1 MEGAGLMSRAW
12 WVSLGLTVA
21 LGASMLV
28 RGVLAQAPPPPD
40 AKTWV
45 QKHDKNGDG
54 KIDREEFHQAVIE
67 AFFFRDTNKDGY
79 LSVEELTVMT
89 PEASTLLRNKPD
101 GKISLPEF
109 LNAMHKDFTA
119 ADMNDD
125 GFLTAE
131 EIEIYM
137 HKGR

>member
-1 MEGAGLMSRAW
+1 
-12 WVSLGLTVA
+12 
-21 LGASMLV
+21 MLV

-67 AFFFRDTNKDGY
+67 AFFLRDNNKDGY
-79 LSVEELTVMT
+79 LSIEELTVMT
-89 PEASTLLRNKPD
+89 PEARTLLRNKPD

-119 ADMNDD
+119 ADTNDD
-125 GFLTAE
+125 GLLTAE

-137 HKGR
+137 RKGQ

>member
-1 MEGAGLMSRAW
+1 
-12 WVSLGLTVA
+12 
-21 LGASMLV
+21 
-28 RGVLAQAPPPPD
+28 
-40 AKTWV
+40 
-45 QKHDKNGDG
+45 
-54 KIDREEFHQAVIE
+54 
-67 AFFFRDTNKDGY
+67 
-79 LSVEELTVMT
+79 MT

>member
-1 MEGAGLMSRAW
+1 MPRVRSA
-12 WVSLGLTVA
+12 SLGLAVA
-21 LGASMLV
+21 LGACILD

-45 QKHDKNGDG
+45 QKHDTNHDG
-54 KIDREEFHQAVIE
+54 KIDREEFHQAAIE
-67 AFFFRDTNKDGY
+67 AFFLRDVNKDGY
-79 LSVEELTVMT
+79 LSVEELTVIT
-89 PEASTLLRNKPD
+89 PEARNLLQNKPD

-119 ADMNDD
+119 ADTNDD
-125 GFLTAE
+125 GLLTAE

-137 HKGR
+137 RKGR

>member
-12 WVSLGLTVA
+12 WVSPGLAVA

-28 RGVLAQAPPPPD
+28 RGVFAQAPPPPD

-67 AFFFRDTNKDGY
+67 ALLLPRHQQGRLSLGRGADRDDARGEH
-79 LSVEELTVMT
+79 LA
-89 PEASTLLRNKPD
+89 PQQA
-101 GKISLPEF
+101 
-109 LNAMHKDFTA
+109 
-119 ADMNDD
+119 
-125 GFLTAE
+125 
-131 EIEIYM
+131 
-137 HKGR
+137 

>member
-1 MEGAGLMSRAW
+1 
-12 WVSLGLTVA
+12 
-21 LGASMLV
+21 MLV

-40 AKTWV
+40 AN
-45 QKHDKNGDG
+45 DKNGDG

-67 AFFFRDTNKDGY
+67 AFFLRDTNKDGY

-119 ADMNDD
+119 ADTNDD

-137 HKGR
+137 RKGR

>member
-1 MEGAGLMSRAW
+1 MPRVWSA
-12 WVSLGLTVA
+12 SLGLTVT
-21 LGASMLV
+21 LGAFMLV

-89 PEASTLLRNKPD
+89 PEASTVLRNKPD

-119 ADMNDD
+119 ADTNDD
-125 GFLTAE
+125 GVLTAE

-137 HKGR
+137 RKGR